1 MKPEERITEPKYQCP
16 ACRRW
21 KLEAEYGPSKRNA
34 ASAGANAYCRACNY
48 SYNVLSRSETYS
60 QGDNTGD
67 RRQIGP
73 SDHRLLFTDFLNAF
87 RPLGLAVREEG
98 SQPAFEF
105 KGVSAANFFAVAAH
119 LHEEGIVLVWE
130 EDTEEDVGTPETPN
144 PKDVLYQQQ
153 NGSCGGCG
161 DHMRQR
167 NLTIDHIVPR
177 SKGGSDDIENLQLL
191 CQACNS
197 MKGNRTQEYLMER
210 LRDEGLA

>member
-1 MKPEERITEPKYQCP
+1 MKPEERITEYKKQC
-16 ACRRW
+16 ATCRRW
-21 KLEAEYGPSKRNA
+21 KLLAEYGSGKSA
-34 ASAGANAYCRACNY
+34 ATSTGSHIYCHACNDSY
-48 SYNVLSRSETYS
+48 SVLSRSETFS

-73 SDHRLLFTDFLNAF
+73 PDHRLRFTDFWNAF
-87 RPLGLAVREEG
+87 RRLGLAVRQDDT
-98 SQPAFEF
+98 QPAFQF
-105 KGVSAANFFAVAAH
+105 DGVSAADFFAVAAH

-130 EDTEEDVGTPETPN
+130 EDAEEDVGTPETPN
-144 PKDVLYQQQ
+144 PKDALYQRQ

-177 SKGGSDDIENLQLL
+177 SKGGSDDMENLQLL

-197 MKGNRTQEYLMER
+197 TKGNRTQEYLMER
-210 LRDEGLA
+210 LQEEGLA

>member
-16 ACRRW
+16 ACRQW
-21 KLEAEYGPSKRNA
+21 KLRAEFGSGKGNA
-34 ASAGANAYCRACNY
+34 PSAGSDSYCHACNY
-48 SYNVLSRSETYS
+48 NYNALSRSETF
-60 QGDNTGD
+60 GGADDTR

-73 SDHRLLFTDFLNAF
+73 PNHRLRFTDFWNAF
-87 RPLGLAVREEG
+87 RRLGLAVRQDDA
-98 SQPAFEF
+98 QPAFEF
-105 KGVSAANFFAVAAH
+105 EGVPAADFFAVAAH

-130 EDTEEDVGTPETPN
+130 EDTEEDVSTPETPN

-153 NGSCGGCG
+153 NGSCRGCG

-177 SKGGSDDIENLQLL
+177 SKGGSDDMENLQLL

>member
-1 MKPEERITEPKYQCP
+1 MKPEKRITEPKWQCS

-21 KLEAEYGPSKRNA
+21 KLQSEHGPH
-34 ASAGANAYCRACNY
+34 YCHACSDSY
-48 SYNVLSRSETYS
+48 SVLSMSKTFG

-73 SDHRLLFTDFLNAF
+73 PGHQLRFTDFLNAF
-87 RPLGLAVREEG
+87 RRLGLAVRQDG

-105 KGVSAANFFAVAAH
+105 KGVSAADFFAVAEH

-130 EDTEEDVGTPETPN
+130 EDAKEEVGPPEIPN
-144 PKDVLYQQQ
+144 TKDVLYQRQ

-167 NLTIDHIVPR
+167 NLTVDHIVPR
-177 SKGGSDDIENLQLL
+177 SKGGSDDMENLQLL

-197 MKGNRTQEYLMER
+197 MKGDRTQEYLMER
-210 LRDEGLA
+210 LREEGLA